1 MAEARNTNFF
11 MFKDFGKDTGF
22 PSKTEQRGRKILK
35 SIQTFVSLQ
44 PTRKKNR

>member
-1 MAEARNTNFF
+1 

-35 SIQTFVSLQ
+35 
-44 PTRKKNR
+44 